1 MISNPKLD
9 PPTMVGPTVMLR
21 PIAMRDVG
29 ELSRATDLETFK
41 YFVSPIP
48 SEQSEAGFQ
57 ALVEYMIES
66 PSIQSFV
73 IRHCKSQAVIG
84 STSYLDIRPED
95 DHVEIGMTWYSQ
107 QWRGTQVNPECKMLL
122 LTYAFENLK
131 CERVTLKCDARN
143 EHSKRA
149 ILKLGAKIEGT
160 LRKHRRTSTGYMRDT
175 TYFSILQNEWP
186 EVRSKLKERLGKLAQ
201 I

>member
-1 MISNPKLD
+1 
-9 PPTMVGPTVMLR
+9 MLR
-21 PIAMRDVG
+21 PIAMHDVA

-41 YFVSPIP
+41 YFVSPTP

-57 ALVEYMIES
+57 ALVEYMIET
-66 PSIQSFV
+66 PSIQGFI
-73 IRHCKSQAVIG
+73 IRDRISQGVIG
-84 STSYLDIRPED
+84 STSFLDIRPED
-95 DHVEIGMTWYSQ
+95 DHVEIGMTWYGQ

-186 EVRSKLKERLGKLAQ
+186 EVRSKLKERLEKLAQ